1 MEILGIILLVPLG
14 GVTVAALFTVL
25 ILLAPTP
32 VEKTRDHLEK
42 MSGRSLLLGVINL
55 IFFGLISG
63 LFLWLA
69 EQSGGLLS
77 GVLVFLAAVILIGV
91 LIFILF
97 GLSAFANLL
106 GERMGG
112 GKTPFTS
119 NLRGAALLLLAAL
132 APYIGWFIFT
142 PLILWAGLGAAI
154 SALVRKEKEIP
165 T

>member
-1 MEILGIILLVPLG
+1 MEIFGIILLVPLG
-14 GVTVAALFTVL
+14 GVTIAALFAAL
-25 ILLAPTP
+25 ILLVPTP

-42 MSGRSLLLGVINL
+42 MSGRSLLLGVINF
-55 IFFGLISG
+55 IFFGLISA

-112 GKTPFTS
+112 G
-119 NLRGAALLLLAAL
+119 
-132 APYIGWFIFT
+132 
-142 PLILWAGLGAAI
+142 
-154 SALVRKEKEIP
+154 
-165 T
+165 